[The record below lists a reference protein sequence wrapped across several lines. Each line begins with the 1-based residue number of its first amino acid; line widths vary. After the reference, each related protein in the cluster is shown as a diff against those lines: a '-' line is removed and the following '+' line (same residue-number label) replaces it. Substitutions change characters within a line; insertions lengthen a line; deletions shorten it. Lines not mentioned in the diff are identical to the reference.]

1 MPLTKRR
8 RRSGQRISAAR
19 LKLERYAIAGACR
32 GDSTISARTDASFGF
47 IAIAPA
53 VIAAPSRFALPMP
66 VDAGRKVLNT
76 LRDSKN
82 AERAALNSPY
92 HPHTRSM

>member
-8 RRSGQRISAAR
+8 RRSGQTTSAAR
-19 LKLERYAIAGACR
+19 LKLDRYAIAGACS

-47 IAIAPA
+47 TAIAPA
-53 VIAAPSRFALPMP
+53 TSAAPSRFALPMP
-66 VDAGRKVLNT
+66 VDAGRNVLNT
-76 LRDSKN
+76 SRDSKN

-92 HPHTRSM
+92 HSQMRST